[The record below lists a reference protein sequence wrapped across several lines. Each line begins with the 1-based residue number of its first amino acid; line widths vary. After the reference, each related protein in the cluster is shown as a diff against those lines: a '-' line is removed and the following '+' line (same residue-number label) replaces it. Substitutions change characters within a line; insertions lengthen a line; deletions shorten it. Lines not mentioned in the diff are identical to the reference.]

1 MTDRLPHFD
10 ATAIGRLVSVG
21 DAITALRRYFASPV
35 HNIERLQVAL
45 GNMDD
50 LLVMPALTERS
61 IGLKAVT
68 VISANP
74 TRLLPLIQG
83 CYQLFDRETGTP
95 IATFDGSALTT
106 LRTPAVSAIATDIL
120 ADPAATT
127 LGIVGTG
134 VQARAHFH
142 SLLAIR
148 PSISTVLVAGRT
160 RSAAERFVADLERA
174 GPVCRAVSVQEAASA
189 AIVCTCTSSATSV
202 LRGQDVVDG
211 SHVNLVGSYS
221 PARREADSDLI
232 LRARIYVDDRSAA
245 QAEAGDL
252 IHAEAESEW
261 TFTGISADLVELIAG
276 PSHFHDPSAVT
287 VFKSVG
293 LAVEDLVL
301 AELVYDLAGH
311 VRPGF
316 HTDAGFD

>member
-10 ATAIGRLVSVG
+10 ATAIRRRVSLPE
-21 DAITALRRYFASPV
+21 AIAALRGYFASPIRP
-35 HNIERLQVAL
+35 IERLQIPL

-50 LLVMPALTERS
+50 LLVMPALTEQS

-74 TRLLPLIQG
+74 ARSLPLIQG
-83 CYQLFDRETGTP
+83 CYQLFDRKTGTP
-95 IATFDGSALTT
+95 VATFDGSALTT
-106 LRTPAVSAIATDIL
+106 LRTPAVSAIATDML

-134 VQARAHFH
+134 VQARAHLH
-142 SLLAIR
+142 AMLAVR

-160 RSAAERFVADLERA
+160 YSSAERFIANLDEA
-174 GPVCRAVSVQEAASA
+174 GPIGRAVSAREAASA
-189 AIVCTCTSSATSV
+189 AIVCTCTSSATPV
-202 LRGQDVVDG
+202 LRAQDVADG

-221 PARREADSDLI
+221 PARREAYSDLI
-232 LRARIYVDDRSAA
+232 SRARIYVDDRSAA

-261 TFTGISADLVELIAG
+261 TFADISADLAELVAAPAPI
-276 PSHFHDPSAVT
+276 HDPAVVT

-293 LAVEDLVL
+293 LAVEDLVI
-301 AELVYDLAGH
+301 AELVFDLTRRDPDFSH
-311 VRPGF
+311 LV
-316 HTDAGFD
+316 